1 VSAVEGREKEN
12 KIVNNIFTIRFIAS
26 LIILVITPIVI
37 QFFPYDPAVKTG
49 IIYFVAALFFQS
61 LISTLTA
68 VFSKKLAIPKV
79 AMVDLFSKVLYFVL
93 LFYLF
98 EAKGSLNMVLGVHS
112 FVYLISFI
120 LFYLFLKKYITLRF
134 AWDFS
139 YWKKVFHYTWPLA
152 ITVILNLVYFKF
164 DILIL
169 SAYHSPTDVGL
180 YGAPYKILEVLTT
193 FPHMF
198 MSLILPLF
206 TAAWI
211 SKNLDRLKKI
221 WQHTF
226 DFFSIIS
233 IGMMVSIWLISKP
246 LMILLAGEEFAASG
260 DILNVLIVATAMIF
274 FGTLF
279 TYLVVALRLQKQ
291 MIKYF
296 LVAAVVGVAG
306 YFIFIPKFS
315 YWGAAYMTL
324 VVEAMIWYFAYLLI
338 KKHLAIKLNYRVF
351 YKSILAGILALLIGW
366 QFKEFNII
374 LTVIVAVIIYSA
386 VLFFT
391 RAIDKTSLKSLF
403 NRKA

>member
-1 VSAVEGREKEN
+1 
-12 KIVNNIFTIRFIAS
+12 
-26 LIILVITPIVI
+26 
-37 QFFPYDPAVKTG
+37 
-49 IIYFVAALFFQS
+49 
-61 LISTLTA
+61 
-68 VFSKKLAIPKV
+68 
-79 AMVDLFSKVLYFVL
+79 
-93 LFYLF
+93 
-98 EAKGSLNMVLGVHS
+98 MVLGVHS